1 MPPTTRCP
9 PLPASGRPVRTPRKP
24 VLLVA
29 LVASGGT
36 SASDGELLQQVS
48 SGNALA
54 MNALVD
60 RYHRP
65 AVAFAA
71 RFCGVALAEDA
82 VQDAFLSIWRASS
95 TYRPE
100 RAGVC
105 NWLLG
110 IVRHRAI
117 DAARRDAR
125 HTNRRASA
133 GLLEL
138 LLDPVQTEDTV
149 LASEQACTVRSMLQ
163 HLPPEQ
169 ARVITLAYFDGL
181 THTQIAQLTGVAAGT
196 VKGRIRLGVAKLR
209 EPLAASGIATPLGPW
224 SAP

>member
-1 MPPTTRCP
+1 M
-9 PLPASGRPVRTPRKP
+9 K
-24 VLLVA
+24 
-29 LVASGGT
+29 
-36 SASDGELLQQVS
+36 
-48 SGNALA
+48 
-54 MNALVD
+54 ALVD
-60 RYHRP
+60 RYHRS
-65 AVAFAA
+65 AVAVAA

-100 RAGVC
+100 LASVR

-117 DAARRDAR
+117 DALRRDAR

-133 GLLEL
+133 DLLDA
-138 LLDPVQTEDTV
+138 LLDPVQIEDTV
-149 LASEQACTVRSMLQ
+149 FASDQASMVRSMLQ
-163 HLPPEQ
+163 RLPPEQ

-181 THTQIAQLTGVAAGT
+181 THAQIAQRTGVAPGT

-209 EPLAASGIATPLGPW
+209 QP
-224 SAP
+224 APAHHISSPMKGER